1 MARGRAAKV
10 RSAMLVLEHIELV
23 QEHTELVRER
33 IVRELE
39 AEHVLQKQAEGKILV
54 AEGVR
59 LKQVVGERKSRGPTL
74 RTHKLLSLLPV
85 RLCE

>member
-39 AEHVLQKQAEGKILV
+39 AEHVL
-54 AEGVR
+54 
-59 LKQVVGERKSRGPTL
+59 
-74 RTHKLLSLLPV
+74 
-85 RLCE
+85 